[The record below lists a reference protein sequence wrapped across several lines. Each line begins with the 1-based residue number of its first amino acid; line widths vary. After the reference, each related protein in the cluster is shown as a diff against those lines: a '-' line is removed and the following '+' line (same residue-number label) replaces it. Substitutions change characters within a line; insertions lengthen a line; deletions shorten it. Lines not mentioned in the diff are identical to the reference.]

1 MYQIV
6 LRDATGK
13 LVVVRIG
20 DELIVEGLPA
30 HKMRYVGP
38 IGPFGEDVVDPP
50 KAQAARFVH
59 LTSIPKWER
68 LRVGERGP
76 EPWDL
81 RGQQAVQARARQIVA
96 NRVVNQPLGPNCE
109 HIGTQIAR
117 GNPKSPQLRAAVGVG
132 LAIIIFWML
141 GG

>member
-1 MYQIV
+1 MYPIV
-6 LRDATGK
+6 LRKVMGEP
-13 LVVVRIG
+13 VVVRIG

-50 KAQAARFVH
+50 KGQAVRFVH
-59 LTSIPKWER
+59 LTSVPNWQQ

-76 EPWDL
+76 EPSDWC
-81 RGQQAVQARARQIVA
+81 GQQAVQSRARQIVA
-96 NRVVNQPLGPNCE
+96 NQVINQPLGPNCE
-109 HIGTQIAR
+109 HIGSQIAR
-117 GNPKSPQLRAAVGVG
+117 GKPESPQLRTAVGIG
-132 LAIIIFWML
+132 LAIIFLGLL